1 MRDSEVNQL
10 AGSTLFR
17 SVPRETSPLLEWF
30 ARARECTKRRQ
41 ILSLPQIPLIFMAA
55 EVKFKSILSLIPDN
69 PGVYQFIDSYG
80 VVIYVGKAKNLKKRV
95 TSYFSKNQS
104 GKTIALLR
112 KTSDIRHIVVDNES
126 DALLLENNLIKKHQ
140 PRYNILLKDD
150 KTFPWICV
158 KNEPFPRVFSTR
170 NPVRDGSVYFG
181 PYTSGL
187 MVKTLVSFIRQLYK
201 LRTCSH
207 NLTKQNIDAGKFK
220 VCLEYHLGNCKAP
233 CVGKQQE
240 SDYQENMDQI
250 KDILKGNIST
260 VLDHLKMT
268 MAKYSGELR
277 FEEAQSIKEKIEILS
292 RFKSK
297 STIVSN
303 TIRNVDVFA
312 ITQES
317 DNAYVNY
324 LKVNEGAV
332 IQALTIELKI
342 RAEEEKES
350 ILGFA
355 ITEIR
360 QRLQSDSPEI
370 ILPFEPDILLDKVKY
385 TVPKAGEKLKLL
397 ELAER
402 NAIYYKLEQKKKRM
416 EHSPQARTGKNL
428 EKLKNDLHMSEL
440 PAHIECFD
448 NSNIMGT
455 NPVAA
460 CVVFKNAR
468 PSKVDYRHF
477 NIKTVSGADD
487 FSSMEE
493 IVYRRYRRIIEE
505 NQKLPQLVII
515 DGGKG
520 QLSSAMKSI
529 DKLGL
534 REKITVIGIAK
545 KLEEIYFPGDSVPIY
560 LDKNSISLK
569 IIQQLRNEAH
579 RFGINFH
586 RDKRSSQMIKSDLDQ
601 IKGIGPKTKEIL
613 LKHFESAETIKNASV
628 EELENLVGSSKS
640 KVLLDYFRK

>member
-1 MRDSEVNQL
+1 MS
-10 AGSTLFR
+10 
-17 SVPRETSPLLEWF
+17 
-30 ARARECTKRRQ
+30 
-41 ILSLPQIPLIFMAA
+41 A
-55 EVKFKSILSLIPDN
+55 EAIFKSILSLIPDH
-69 PGVYQFIDSYG
+69 PGVYQFIDSSG
-80 VVIYVGKAKNLKKRV
+80 VIIYIGKAKSLKKRV

-112 KTSDIRHIVVDNES
+112 KTSDIRHIVVDNEQ

-150 KTFPWICV
+150 KTFPWICI

-170 NPVRDGSVYFG
+170 NPVRDGSQYFG

-187 MVKTLVSFIRQLYK
+187 MVKTLISFIRQLYK
-201 LRTCSH
+201 LRTCYH
-207 NLTKQNIDAGKFK
+207 NLTESNIKAGKFK

-233 CVGKQQE
+233 CVGRQAE
-240 SDYQENMDQI
+240 NDYLENIDQI
-250 KDILKGNIST
+250 RDILKGNIST
-260 VLDHLKMT
+260 VLDHLKKT
-268 MAKYSGELR
+268 MARYSKELR
-277 FEEAQSIKEKIEILS
+277 FEDAQAIKEKIDIIS
-292 RFKSK
+292 RFRSK
-297 STIVSN
+297 STVVSN
-303 TIRNVDVFA
+303 TIQNVDVFA

-317 DNAYVNY
+317 DNVYVNY
-324 LKVNEGAV
+324 LKVVEGAV

-342 RAEEEKES
+342 RADEEKES

-360 QRLQSDSPEI
+360 QRLSSDSPEI
-370 ILPFEPDILLDKVKY
+370 ILPFKPDILLDRVKY

-416 EHSPQARTGKNL
+416 EHSPQVRTGKNL
-428 EKLKNDLHMSEL
+428 EKLKNDLHMPDL
-440 PAHIECFD
+440 PVHIECFD
-448 NSNIMGT
+448 NSNIMGA

-460 CVVFKNAR
+460 CVVFRNAR
-468 PSKVDYRHF
+468 PSKNDYRHF
-477 NIKTVSGADD
+477 NIKTVTGPDD

-493 IVYRRYRRIIEE
+493 IVFRRYRRMIEE
-505 NQKLPQLVII
+505 DQKLPQLVII

-529 DKLGL
+529 GKLGL

-569 IIQQLRNEAH
+569 IIQNLRNEAH

-586 RDKRSSQMIKSDLDQ
+586 RDKRSSDMIKSDLDQ
-601 IKGIGPKTKEIL
+601 IKGIGPSTKEIL
-613 LKHFESAETIKNASV
+613 LKHFESVDKIKTASP
-628 EELENLVGSSKS
+628 EELKNLVGPSKAS
-640 KVLLDYFRK
+640 ILSEYFRK